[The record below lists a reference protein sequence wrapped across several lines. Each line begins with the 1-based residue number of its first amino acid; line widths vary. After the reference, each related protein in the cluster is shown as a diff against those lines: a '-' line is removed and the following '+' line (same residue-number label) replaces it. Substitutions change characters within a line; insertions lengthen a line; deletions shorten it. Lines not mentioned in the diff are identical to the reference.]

1 MKYYETPQLLLYS
14 LGQDVLTGS
23 TDMDEY
29 DDKKGWKESWGGN
42 D

>member
-1 MKYYETPQLLLYS
+1 MKQYETPQLLLYS

-23 TDMDEY
+23 TDMDFY
-29 DDKKGWKESWGGN
+29 DDTGHWLDSWGGN